1 MKSLFEKMSSY
12 AVFVEEYM
20 KSRISNLVSNKD
32 FTGYENTVKPLYDS
46 MEYSLLSP
54 GKRLRPFLTMEFCR
68 IFGKA
73 PEKAVSYAA
82 SLEMVHAFSLIHDDL
97 PCMDDD
103 DMRRGRPTNHKVF
116 GEACA
121 LLAGD
126 ALCFLPFE
134 TILDNDFPDSQ
145 NMRAVK
151 ILASCAGAAGM
162 IAGQQIDMWAENNT
176 PDEDILVLLQKK
188 KTGALFTAA
197 CLLGC
202 TAAGKGPGDR
212 EYSFAA
218 EYASHAGLA
227 FQIADDILDV
237 CGDSKL
243 LGKNAGSD
251 EKNGKTTFV
260 TLLGLEGARMK
271 ALEESEL
278 AKAAVDSITN
288 EESEKKHLKLLADY
302 FVQRNK

>member
-20 KSRISNLVSNKD
+20 KSRISKLVSSKD

-54 GKRLRPFLTMEFCR
+54 GKRLRPFLTMEFCG

-188 KTGALFTAA
+188 KDRCSVYSRLSFGLHSRR
-197 CLLGC
+197 
-202 TAAGKGPGDR
+202 KRPG
-212 EYSFAA
+212 
-218 EYASHAGLA
+218 G
-227 FQIADDILDV
+227 
-237 CGDSKL
+237 
-243 LGKNAGSD
+243 
-251 EKNGKTTFV
+251 
-260 TLLGLEGARMK
+260 
-271 ALEESEL
+271 
-278 AKAAVDSITN
+278 
-288 EESEKKHLKLLADY
+288 
-302 FVQRNK
+302 QRIFFCR